1 MHFKISRKCFDKGKD
16 GIKTATVLEG
26 KLVTSDYTRPELIF
40 WLNDKL
46 TNSNTVESYIKL
58 FNILN
63 TAIMYTNLNC
73 LVKFQQ
79 LDLDGRGCRFI
90 ISFIR
95 YSDKNQD

>member
-16 GIKTATVLEG
+16 CIKTANVLEG

-40 WLNDKL
+40 WLL
-46 TNSNTVESYIKL
+46 TINSQTVTVESYIKL

-79 LDLDGRGCRFI
+79 LDLDGRGCRFV